1 MSKTYPKF
9 KLLITPPKHKS
20 LKTFVETI
28 EFTEEMIN
36 ENRLDSESDA
46 QTIEYMLN
54 EIVSEYQQAFHEV
67 KVFDESQW
75 GYMPPIV

>member
-1 MSKTYPKF
+1 MSETYPKF

-36 ENRLDSESDA
+36 ENRLDSESDT

-54 EIVSEYQQAFHEV
+54 EIISEYEQTFHQV

-75 GYMPPIV
+75 SEIPSAE

>member
-1 MSKTYPKF
+1 MSETYPKF

-28 EFTEEMIN
+28 EFTKEMIN
-36 ENRLDSESDA
+36 ENRINSESDA

-54 EIVSEYQQAFHEV
+54 EIISEYQQTFHQV

-75 GYMPPIV
+75 GDIPSIA

>member
-1 MSKTYPKF
+1 MSESYPKF

-54 EIVSEYQQAFHEV
+54 EIVSEYQQTFHQV

-75 GYMPPIV
+75 GYIPPIV

>member
-1 MSKTYPKF
+1 MSNKYPSY
-9 KLLITPPKHKS
+9 KLFVTPPKHKS
-20 LKTFVETI
+20 LKSFIETI

-36 ENRLDSESDA
+36 ENRLVSESDA

-54 EIVSEYQQAFHEV
+54 EIISEYEQTFHQV

-75 GYMPPIV
+75 GEMPSTE